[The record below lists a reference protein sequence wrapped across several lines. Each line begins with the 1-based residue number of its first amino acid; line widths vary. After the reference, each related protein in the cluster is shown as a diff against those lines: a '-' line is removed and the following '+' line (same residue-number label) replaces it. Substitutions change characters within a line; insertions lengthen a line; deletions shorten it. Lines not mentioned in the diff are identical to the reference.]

1 VAYDLP
7 TPAELKAKIPAFAG
21 VPDLTVEDAIDEAK
35 ASVDTSWIEADYKPA
50 IIYMA
55 AHIMTLNGVLYGADQ
70 FGAGAGVI
78 AAGLVSKMKVGDV
91 DVTLGNGAGGS
102 SGGGSSAGCLAST
115 PYGLRYVSLLRRN
128 QPAIAL
134 V

>member
-1 VAYDLP
+1 MAYDLP
-7 TPAELKAKIPAFAG
+7 TPAELKTKLPAFAS
-21 VPDLTVEDAIDEAK
+21 VPDPTVQDAIDEAK

-50 IIYMA
+50 IIYLA

-70 FGAGAGVI
+70 FGAGAGII
-78 AAGLVSKMKVGDV
+78 AAGLVQKMKVGDV
-91 DVTLGNGAGGS
+91 DVTLSTGAGSTGGAAA
-102 SGGGSSAGCLAST
+102 SGLAST
-115 PYGLRYVSLLRRN
+115 PYGLRYRDLLRRN